1 MAGFSS
7 LIPLIILLVL
17 VAVGGFVAYAM
28 YQWSNELAER
38 ANKKMEEKNIGFTKE
53 GGLRVG
59 VREMADERYAD
70 KTQNVLVNVWNN
82 AAFPNYKSRLGWN
95 TKPVDK
101 KASSSSATARPSAP
115 RASSSQ
121 SKTQSSSAAH
131 LSPPVQR
138 GSQKRSASPVPGG
151 WE

>member
-1 MAGFSS
+1 MAG
-7 LIPLIILLVL
+7 LGNLVPLIILLVL
-17 VAVGGFVAYAM
+17 VGVGGFVAYGM

-59 VREMADERYAD
+59 VKAMPEETYAD

-82 AAFPNYKSRLGWN
+82 AAFPNYKSRLWN
-95 TKPVDK
+95 TMPVDK
-101 KASSSSATARPSAP
+101 KASSSGTASRPSAS
-115 RASSSQ
+115 RSSSSQ
-121 SKTQSSSAAH
+121 SKGTSSAAAN
-131 LSPPVQR
+131 LSPPTQR